1 MEFTN
6 DREVRVYDL
15 SPAQSLPPEGTFFK
29 KQCFQKLDRHALAP
43 LYIIVM
49 LR

>member
-15 SPAQSLPPEGTFFK
+15 SPAQACRPKERFSKNNVFK
-29 KQCFQKLDRHALAP
+29 NLIDMP
-43 LYIIVM
+43 LRPSI
-49 LR
+49 